1 MRYAVLLSVLVA
13 AAGCQAKTEAV
24 PPQPAPAAPA
34 APAAV
39 ATPAADPGEIG
50 VAECDDYLRKWEAC
64 LGSKVTGD
72 AHDQVKVALDAT
84 RDGWKRAAGTPEG
97 KAGLAAACKDAA
109 ELARSQVTAY
119 GCTW

>member
-1 MRYAVLLSVLVA
+1 MRYAILLSVLIS
-13 AAGCQAKTEAV
+13 AAGCQPKTEAV
-24 PPQPAPAAPA
+24 PPQPAPAPP

-39 ATPAADPGEIG
+39 ATTPAAPGEIG

-64 LGSKVTGD
+64 LSSKVTGA

-84 RDGWKRAAGTPEG
+84 RDGWKRAAETPEG

-109 ELARSQVTAY
+109 DLARSQVTAY

>member
-1 MRYAVLLSVLVA
+1 MRHALLLFVLVA
-13 AAGCQAKTEAV
+13 AAGCQPKTEAV
-24 PPQPAPAAPA
+24 PPQPAPAPPA

-39 ATPAADPGEIG
+39 ATTPAAPGEIG

-64 LGSKVTGD
+64 LGSKVTGA

-84 RDGWKRAAGTPEG
+84 RDGWQRAAETPEG

-109 ELARSQVTAY
+109 DLARSQVTAY

>member
-1 MRYAVLLSVLVA
+1 MRYTILLFALL
-13 AAGCQAKTEAV
+13 AAGCQAKTEVA
-24 PPQPAPAAPA
+24 PQPSFPSAPPA
-34 APAAV
+34 V
-39 ATPAADPGEIG
+39 VTTATAPGEIG

-64 LGSKVTGD
+64 LGAKVTGA

-84 RDGWKRAAGTPEG
+84 RDGWKRAAETPEG
-97 KAGLAAACKDAA
+97 KSGLAAACKDAA